1 MQIIDTKYSLLLPI
15 NRDNFIKYC
24 KEFDVAISNPSS
36 TKNFALIY
44 KGIGVLIARFVSSV
58 VFSTSKSKF
67 IKNSEIELYLKES
80 ARIKET
86 MSNKEELVITPP
98 EGYSIDLEKS
108 NLALG
113 VIKFKSNELKVRNYQ
128 DIIDQ
133 RLLINSN
140 CYKVDINGVI
150 IKESIYYNNKTNVIN
165 LFRSY
170 NRKYLASAIALI
182 KLGNVLSHYKDVAN
196 NQYMDDIRNKISRDL
211 FSIKCNG
218 KELWVEFENTFTGL
232 NLPFLFTGLESAKD
246 FLKYNK
252 DDLETYFMIK

>member
-15 NRDNFIKYC
+15 SRDNFIKYC
-24 KEFDVAISNPSS
+24 KEFDVVITNPSS

-80 ARIKET
+80 ARVKET

-133 RLLINSN
+133 KLLVNSD

-150 IKESIYYNNKTNVIN
+150 IKESVYDNNKTNVIN

-182 KLGNVLSHYKDVAN
+182 KLGNVLSYYNDVAT
-196 NQYMDDIRNKISRDL
+196 NQDMNDIRNKVPRNL

-218 KELWVEFENTFTGL
+218 KGLWIDFESIFIGI
-232 NLPFLFTGLESAKD
+232 NLPFLFTELESAKD
-246 FLKYNK
+246 FLHYNK

>member
-24 KEFDVAISNPSS
+24 KEFNVAISNPSS

-80 ARIKET
+80 TRVKET
-86 MSNKEELVITPP
+86 MSNKKELVITPP
-98 EGYSIDLEKS
+98 EGYSIDLENS
-108 NLALG
+108 NLDLG

-170 NRKYLASAIALI
+170 NRKYLESAIALI
-182 KLGNVLSHYKDVAN
+182 KLGNVLSYYKNVAT
-196 NQYMDDIRNKISRDL
+196 NQDMEDIRNKVRTGL

-218 KELWVEFENTFTGL
+218 KELWIDFKTTFIGL
-232 NLPFLFTGLESAKD
+232 NPPFIFTELGSAKD

-252 DDLETYFMIK
+252 EDLETYFMIK